1 LQNVDVACTHSGGL
15 LNWMQQS
22 KTLRVTTIARLEAV
36 ARMLFNSYE
45 FLCVFLP
52 ITLLGFQIAARWS
65 RQAVIAWLTL
75 MSLAFY
81 GYWKPAYLLLL
92 CASILFNY
100 LCGSLISRQI
110 PNKVSPKLLLG
121 IAIGVNVAALCY
133 YKYLF
138 PTLNFLAAITGR
150 SHRWHDI
157 VLPLGISFFT
167 FTQIAY
173 LIDLQQEAVRQQDL
187 TSYALFATFFPHL
200 IAGPILHHAEVMP
213 QFQQNKRYGLRAD
226 DMAIG
231 FSWFAMGLFKKVI
244 LADNFAPAA
253 EAAFSSTYR
262 LSPVAAWAGV
272 LSYALQLYFDFSGY
286 SDMALGLARMF
297 SIDFPLN
304 FSSPY
309 KAASITDFWQRWHM
323 TLTRYIN
330 AYLYNPVFLWIN
342 RRRLA
347 QGKKV
352 SRKAMATPEGFA
364 SLVAL
369 PTMFSLFLAGIWHG
383 AGVQFLIFGLLHG
396 SYLSINQAWR
406 TFRLTRP
413 AATPPGKFRTRLNY
427 ASSVLLTFVAV
438 CVAHVFFR
446 SANVWQAFSIVAS
459 MVGLHFH
466 PASAVVQSI
475 AQTTAAPAAPYHPSL
490 SRWGM
495 LLVGYVIVWGLPNT
509 QQILLKF
516 KPAITVTK
524 RDTEPG
530 LVNLFWQPNAAWALV
545 LGAVFLYT
553 VIRMENPSSFLYFQ
567 F

>member
-1 LQNVDVACTHSGGL
+1 
-15 LNWMQQS
+15 
-22 KTLRVTTIARLEAV
+22 
-36 ARMLFNSYE
+36 MLFNSYE

-52 ITLLGFQIAARWS
+52 VTLLGYQVASRWN
-65 RQAVIAWLTL
+65 RQAVVIWLTL
-75 MSLAFY
+75 MSLVFY
-81 GYWKPAYLLLL
+81 GYWRPEYLLLL
-92 CASILFNY
+92 CGSILFNY
-100 LCGSLISRQI
+100 FSGSLISRQI
-110 PNKVSPKLLLG
+110 PNRINSGVLLA
-121 IAIGVNVAALCY
+121 IAIGVNLAALCY

-138 PTLNFLAAITGR
+138 PTLNFMAAITGR
-150 SHRWHDI
+150 SHHWHDI

-187 TSYALFATFFPHL
+187 ASYALFATFFPHL

-213 QFQQNKRYGLRAD
+213 QFQQSKRYGLRAD
-226 DMAIG
+226 DMAVG

-244 LADNFAPAA
+244 LADNFAPGAD
-253 EAAFSSTYR
+253 AAFESIHR
-262 LSPVAAWAGV
+262 LSAPAAWAGV

-330 AYLYNPVFLWIN
+330 AYLYNPTFLWIN

-347 QGKKV
+347 KGRKV

-364 SLVAL
+364 SMVAL

-406 TFRLTRP
+406 TFRITRP
-413 AATPPGKFRTRLNY
+413 NPLPPSKLRARLNY
-427 ASSVLLTFVAV
+427 VSSALLTFAAV

-446 SANVWQAFSIVAS
+446 SANVWQAFSFVAS
-459 MVGLHFH
+459 MGGLHYH
-466 PASAVVQSI
+466 PAAAVVQAI
-475 AQTTAAPAAPYHPSL
+475 AQTTAAPSPPYRPSL
-490 SRWGM
+490 GRWA
-495 LLVGYVIVWGLPNT
+495 LLLAGYVIVWGFPNT

-524 RDTEPG
+524 HDTEPG
-530 LVNLFWQPNAAWALV
+530 LIHLFWRPTAAWAIV